1 VENGRRCTAADRIL
15 TGGVTSGLWVDPAGR
30 KVTVMIERY
39 RIGHVSDR
47 RGGSRDLA
55 DQDRPQILRIQSV
68 TDSETR
74 AYLDKLR
81 ADATPITNES
91 DDEAQQ
97 DQAVPMPRFD
107 TDELAR
113 DAEPYADVTASKAP
127 GADGFAEDMADF
139 DHAEDAPE
147 DPASETDGDKS
158 DIVRTSTSDMIAH
171 EDISVMPMPSP
182 PALRLSG
189 SAWSEL
195 ASIPIQGGANDALRV
210 QRYVA
215 GEDDRVIRV
224 IDDLRTQLLR
234 SLESEA
240 WKRIAITAP
249 SAGCGA
255 TFTALNLALS
265 MSRIP
270 EFRTVLMDLN
280 QRDPAIAR
288 ALNLRGRSDI
298 GKFLTGEVPARE
310 HLLRFS
316 DTLALGLNT
325 ERPLDPSERLHSRR
339 AHIALDNMIADL
351 DPDIV
356 LYDLPPMLDYDDVSA
371 FLPQIDG
378 VLLVAD
384 ANRTLGSQIEECER
398 RLAGKTP
405 LLGVI
410 LNRGRNDADHARAA

>member
-1 VENGRRCTAADRIL
+1 
-15 TGGVTSGLWVDPAGR
+15 
-30 KVTVMIERY
+30 M
-39 RIGHVSDR
+39 
-47 RGGSRDLA
+47 
-55 DQDRPQILRIQSV
+55 

-81 ADATPITNES
+81 ADATPVSDES
-91 DDEAQQ
+91 DDEVQQ
-97 DQAVPMPRFD
+97 DETVPMPRFD
-107 TDELAR
+107 PDLLAR
-113 DAEPYADVTASKAP
+113 DAETDVDPPASKAP
-127 GADGFAEDMADF
+127 ETGGFAEDSANF
-139 DHAEDAPE
+139 EYAEDAPA
-147 DPASETDGDKS
+147 DPVPETDEDQGDV
-158 DIVRTSTSDMIAH
+158 VRTSMTDMIAH

-182 PALRLSG
+182 PAMRLSG
-189 SAWSEL
+189 SAWNEL
-195 ASIPIQGGANDALRV
+195 PSIPIQGRANDALRV
-210 QRYVA
+210 QRFVA

-234 SLESEA
+234 SLESET

-249 SAGCGA
+249 SVGCGA

-270 EFRTVLMDLN
+270 EFRTVLMDMN

-325 ERPLDPSERLHSRR
+325 ERPLNPSERLHSRR

-371 FLPQIDG
+371 FLPQVDG

-384 ANRTLGSQIEECER
+384 AKRTLGSQIEECER